1 VKAETVATLAG
12 SGKRNAGN
20 TSSLTSIGLY
30 EPGGLSLAGN
40 TLFIADTNHH
50 RIVAIDLK
58 AKQVKVVE
66 IGMP

>member
-1 VKAETVATLAG
+1 LHARLPGPEIPRASPPSA
-12 SGKRNAGN
+12 
-20 TSSLTSIGLY
+20 LY

-58 AKQVKVVE
+58 AKQVRVVD
-66 IGMP
+66 IKMP